1 MLPARKKKLQTLAR
15 QWDLDFRD
23 FNIFNTA
30 FIHPTYAFESKK
42 SIESNQRLEF
52 LGDAVLGLIVGEH
65 LFHTFPDFPEGKLTK
80 TRAALVCE
88 NTLAGKAKE
97 IDLGSYLLLGKGEK
111 SNKGN
116 ERPSILADCFESVIG
131 SIYLE
136 CGIEK
141 AKAFIISTVIQE
153 LDSVLVKTADSKTL
167 LQEFLQKKGQE
178 NVSYQLLDEEGPDH
192 DKSFK
197 IGVYYQNRLL
207 ANAWGKNKKEA
218 EQKAA
223 LLAMETLQ

>member
-1 MLPARKKKLQTLAR
+1 MLPARKKKLQILAG
-15 QWDLDFRD
+15 QWELDFKD

-30 FIHPTYAFESKK
+30 FIHPTYAFESKR

-52 LGDAVLGLIVGEH
+52 LGDAVLGLIVGEY
-65 LFHTFPDFPEGKLTK
+65 LFHTFLDFPEGKLTK

-88 NTLAGKAKE
+88 HTLAGKAKE

-116 ERPSILADCFESVIG
+116 ERPSILADCFEAVIG
-131 SIYLE
+131 AIYLD
-136 CGIEK
+136 CGIAK
-141 AKAFIISTVIQE
+141 AKAFILGTIIQE
-153 LDSVLVKTADSKTL
+153 LDSVLVKAADSKTL
-167 LQEFLQKKGQE
+167 LQELLQKRGQE

-223 LLAMETLQ
+223 QLAMETMQ